1 METQYQLSNN
11 SIRNIFANS
20 LTTSFT
26 ATSKRDIMFSEKLNM
41 MCSAQGFYSSKSLF
55 YKAFYHF
62 NASQSSL
69 PHRDDGSHRRRQ
81 QPHGRNDGRSSSSDW
96 GSFQVIRKANYNELP
111 LRAWFDCLAIM
122 NWLRHELRC
131 GAWGNSIHGATNC
144 KAISREIMT
153 RKRQFMQSK
162 IANHQ

>member
-1 METQYQLSNN
+1 MRYNVFRKYANDMFDEYDFMVKRVPKSYYIRLFRNPPALKLYQSLLMH
-11 SIRNIFANS
+11 RN
-20 LTTSFT
+20 
-26 ATSKRDIMFSEKLNM
+26 
-41 MCSAQGFYSSKSLF
+41 
-55 YKAFYHF
+55 
-62 NASQSSL
+62 
-69 PHRDDGSHRRRQ
+69 DGSHRRRQ